1 MKAAVLTS
9 KGDKELAVQDVPSPS
24 AGPGELLVRVAA
36 CGLCRTDLH
45 YLHGLPTF
53 KEPPIILGH
62 EIAGRVESL
71 GPNVEGWKGGERVL
85 LPPVIP
91 CGACEYCFKGRGTL
105 CLNQRMLGN
114 HDDGGFAE
122 LVRVP
127 AWAAFRLPDSI
138 PLEAGSIVSDA
149 VSTPYHAVVNR
160 AKVQP
165 GEWVVIFGCGG
176 VGLSTV
182 QIAKAAG
189 ARVIG
194 VDIQPWKLETA
205 SALGADAV
213 VDGKDARAAGK
224 ELKKITGGGA
234 DVAFDVIG
242 NPEVLQSA
250 TNAVKWGGRVIVVG
264 YSEKPATLPSGR
276 IMFREIE
283 VKGSLGCGL
292 QDFPHVIDLVAQGK
306 VRLDRMV
313 THRLPLADINKGFKM
328 LDAGEPGLVRAIAVM
343 GQG

>member
-1 MKAAVLTS
+1 MKAAVLTVR
-9 KGDKELAVQDVPSPS
+9 GEKELRVKDVPAPS

-62 EIAGRVESL
+62 EVAGRVEAI
-71 GPNVEGWKGGERVL
+71 GGRVEGWKERERVL

-122 LVRVP
+122 FVKVP

-138 PLEAGSIVSDA
+138 PLEAGSIVADA

-182 QIAKAAG
+182 QVAKAAG
-189 ARVIG
+189 ARVVG

-213 VDGKDARAAGK
+213 VDGTDAKAAGK
-224 ELKKITGGGA
+224 EIRKITGGGA

-242 NPEVLQSA
+242 NPQVLESA
-250 TNAVKWGGRVIVVG
+250 TNVVKWGGRVIVVG

-306 VRLDRMV
+306 VRLDKMV
-313 THRLPLADINKGFKM
+313 THRLPLSKINEGFRM
-328 LDAGEPGLVRAIAVM
+328 LDAGEPGLVRAVAVM
-343 GQG
+343 E